1 MKCRFERSWV
11 ISLVAIFLPAT
22 SVIPAHA
29 DDGPDP
35 ERHRVLVLTD
45 IGNEPDD
52 SQSLVRFLLYSN
64 EFDVEGLVA
73 TTSTWLRDRINPE
86 MISERVAAYGEVRD
100 NLLKHAD
107 GYPTEDFLR
116 ERIKEGRAEFG
127 MAGVG
132 EGKDSEGSDWI
143 IEVVDRDDPR
153 PVWVTVWGGANT
165 LAQALWK
172 VRATR
177 SPEELDRFV
186 SKLRVYTISDQDDA
200 GPWMRET
207 FPDLFYIV
215 SPGGDYASATWS
227 GISGEKHYKFEG
239 PDFSLVSNDW
249 IDEHVQHG
257 HGPLGELYP
266 DTAYIMEGD
275 TPSFLFLIPN
285 GLNAPEHPEW
295 GGWGGRYEKQ
305 GDCYTDTADTVTGTD
320 GETYTTGQATI
331 WRWREAYQDDFAARM
346 DWCVRSF
353 EEANHPPVAKLGHA
367 EELEV
372 ESDEVVRLN
381 AAGSSDP
388 DGDRL
393 SYEWMFY
400 PEAGTYRGSLDIEDA
415 DKEQARL
422 MVPEVDEPQVAHVIL
437 KVTDNGT
444 PSLTR
449 YRRVRITFE
458 APGRETENGE
468 AGR

>member
-1 MKCRFERSWV
+1 MIESRRCGRWAV
-11 ISLVAIFLPAT
+11 PVLASLLLPTMALP
-22 SVIPAHA
+22 SHA
-29 DDGPDP
+29 DDGPEP
-35 ERHRVLVLTD
+35 EQRRVLVLTD

-52 SQSLVRFLLYSN
+52 SQSMVRFLLYTN

-73 TTSTWLRDRINPE
+73 TTSTWLKDRINPE
-86 MISERVAAYGEVRD
+86 MIIERVAAYGQVRE
-100 NLLKHAD
+100 NLIKHAD
-107 GYPTEDFLR
+107 GYPTEASLR

-132 EGKDSEGSDWI
+132 AGKDSEGSDWI
-143 IEVVDRDDPR
+143 IEVADRDDPR
-153 PVWVTVWGGANT
+153 PLWVPIWGGANT

-172 VRATR
+172 VKQTR
-177 SPEELDRFV
+177 SPEEVERFIAR
-186 SKLRVYTISDQDDA
+186 LRVYTISDQDDA

-215 SPGGDYASATWS
+215 SPGCDYASATWS

-249 IDEHVQHG
+249 IDANVQHG
-257 HGPLGELYP
+257 HGPLGKLYP

-295 GGWGGRYEKQ
+295 GGWGGRYEEQ
-305 GDCYTDTADTVTGTD
+305 NGFYTNTADTVVGSD
-320 GETYTTGQATI
+320 GKAYTTGQATI

-346 DWCVRSF
+346 DWCVQPH
-353 EEANHPPVAKLGHA
+353 EEANHPPVASLGHA
-367 EELEV
+367 EELHAKAG
-372 ESDEVVRLN
+372 EVVRLD

-388 DGDRL
+388 DGDQI

-400 PEAGTYRGSLDIEDA
+400 PEAGTYRGPLEIKDA

-422 MVPEVDEPQVAHVIL
+422 TAPGVEEPHVAHVIL
-437 KVTDNGT
+437 KVTDDGT
-444 PSLTR
+444 PALTH

-458 APGRETENGE
+458 PSGSKDR
-468 AGR
+468 R